1 MTWQTAVEDVNVH
14 NSVTEGLTS
23 EDLVSGLAHGTVV
36 EHLEAMANSRGDAPS
51 FTTVDYST
59 DSDGVR
65 TTLTY
70 AELGVRVR
78 AVAARLQQVAAPG
91 ARVAIL
97 APQGMEYVVGFFA
110 AVHAGLVAVPLFD
123 PEEPGHTDRLHAVL
137 GDCAPTVVLTAS
149 SAAPGVRNFFK
160 DRPAAERPRILAV
173 DAVPDSLAESWTTPE
188 VSRDDVAYLQYTSG
202 STRVPA
208 GVEITHGGV
217 LTNVMQMVTAYQVPP
232 ATGRAVSWL
241 PLFHDMGLLVVII
254 PAMIGLPCTVMSPRA
269 FVQRPLRWIKL
280 LAEAPGVIAAAPD
293 FAFEHAARRG
303 KPPEGSEIDLSGVV
317 ALINGSE
324 PVRPSSLQQFQDT
337 FGPFGLSPHAQRPS
351 YGMAEATLFVAAS
364 TAGEAPRVSHFDRD
378 ELAAG
383 HAVQVPAD
391 APVASMYVAVGEVAV
406 QQEARIVDPESC
418 VALPDGAVGE
428 IWLRGANMGVGY
440 YGRPEET
447 EQTFHAVIAG
457 TDEREHWLRTGDLGV
472 FLDGQLYITGRAKDM
487 IIIGGR
493 NHYPQDVEFSATQAS
508 KVLRSGFVAAFAVP
522 AREGAVGSAEQL
534 VVVAERASGQGKADP
549 APAVAAVRAALA
561 ARHGLSAR
569 EVLLLPG
576 GSIPRTSSGKIARRA
591 CRQQYLDGTL
601 RGAPQPGSF
610 PDERDEAHDSEK
622 WTPENGPQKDQT
634 QVTA

>member
-1 MTWQTAVEDVNVH
+1 MTGQIAAEEVEV
-14 NSVTEGLTS
+14 
-23 EDLVSGLAHGTVV
+23 VSRETDSRDFVAELAQGTVV
-36 EHLEAMANSRGDAPS
+36 DHLETMTRTRGDAPS
-51 FTTVDYST
+51 FTTVDYAT
-59 DSDGVR
+59 DSEGAR

-78 AVAARLQQVAAPG
+78 AVAARLQQVSEPG

-97 APQGMEYVVGFFA
+97 APQGMEYIVGFFA

-123 PEEPGHTDRLHAVL
+123 PEEPGHTDRLTAVL
-137 GDCAPTVVLTAS
+137 GDCAPTVVLTAT
-149 SAAPGVRNFFK
+149 SAAAGVREFFK
-160 DRPAAERPRILAV
+160 GRPAAQRPRILAV
-173 DAVPDSLAESWTTPE
+173 DAVPDSLADSWTAPRG
-188 VSRDDVAYLQYTSG
+188 SRDDVAYLQYTSG

-217 LTNVMQMVTAYQVPP
+217 LTNVMQMLTAYQVPVE
-232 ATGRAVSWL
+232 TGRGVSWL

-254 PAMIGLPCTVMSPRA
+254 PAVIGRPCAVMSPRA

-293 FAFEHAARRG
+293 FAYEHAARRG
-303 KPPEGSEIDLSGVV
+303 KPPADSEIDLSGVA

-324 PVRPSSLQQFQDT
+324 PVRPSSLQQFQEA
-337 FGPFGLSPHAQRPS
+337 FGPFGLSPYAQRPS

-364 TAGEAPRVSHFDRD
+364 TAGAAPKVGHFDRD

-383 HAVQVPAD
+383 QAVEVPAD
-391 APVASMYVAVGEVAV
+391 SPLASMYVAVGEVAV
-406 QQEARIVDPESC
+406 QQEALIVDPETC
-418 VALPDGAVGE
+418 AVLPDGAVGE
-428 IWLRGANMGVGY
+428 IWLHGANMGAGY

-447 EQTFHAVIAG
+447 EQTFHAVVAG
-457 TDEREHWLRTGDLGV
+457 ADGDKRWLRTGDLGV
-472 FLDGQLYITGRAKDM
+472 SLDGQLYITGRAKDM

-493 NHYPQDVEFSATQAS
+493 NHYPQDVEFSATEAS

-522 AREGAVGSAEQL
+522 ALDGAVGSAEQL

-549 APAVAAVRAALA
+549 EPVVAAVRVALA
-561 ARHGLSAR
+561 HRHGLSAR
-569 EVLLLPG
+569 EVLLVPG

-601 RGAPQPGSF
+601 RGAPLPGAF
-610 PDERDEAHDSEK
+610 PDVHDETYESLGTDV
-622 WTPENGPQKDQT
+622 TQENET
-634 QVTA
+634 QVAA

>member
-1 MTWQTAVEDVNVH
+1 MTGQVLSEDVV
-14 NSVTEGLTS
+14 S
-23 EDLVSGLAHGTVV
+23 ELAHGTVV
-36 EHLEAMANSRGDAPS
+36 GHLEAMTRSRGDAPS

-59 DSDGVR
+59 DSEGTR

-70 AELGVRVR
+70 TELGTRVR
-78 AVAARLQQVAAPG
+78 AVAARLQQVAEPG

-97 APQGMEYVVGFFA
+97 APQGMEYIVGFFA

-137 GDCAPTVVLTAS
+137 GDCLPTVVLTAS
-149 SAAPGVRNFFK
+149 SAAPGVRSFFRA
-160 DRPAAERPRILAV
+160 RPAAQRPRVLAV
-173 DAVPDSLAESWTTPE
+173 DGVPDSLAESWAAPS
-188 VSRDDVAYLQYTSG
+188 VLRGDVAYLQYTSG

-217 LTNVMQMVTAYQVPP
+217 LTNVMQMLTAYQAP
-232 ATGRAVSWL
+232 AATARGVSWL

-254 PAMIGLPCTVMSPRA
+254 PAMIGRPCSVMTPRA

-280 LAEAPGVIAAAPD
+280 LAEAPDVIAAAPD
-293 FAFEHAARRG
+293 FAYEHAARRG
-303 KPPEGSEIDLSGVV
+303 RPPEGADIDLSGVA

-337 FGPFGLSPHAQRPS
+337 FGPFGLSPYAQRPS

-364 TAGEAPRVSHFDRD
+364 TAGASPRISHFDRD
-378 ELAAG
+378 RLAAG
-383 HAVQVPAD
+383 EAVEVLAD
-391 APVASMYVAVGEVAV
+391 SPLASMYVAVGEVAV
-406 QQEARIVDPESC
+406 QQEALIVDPESC
-418 VALPDGAVGE
+418 AALPEGAVGE
-428 IWLRGANMGVGY
+428 IWLHGANLGAGY
-440 YGRPEET
+440 YGRAQET
-447 EQTFHAVIAG
+447 ADTFRAVVAG
-457 TDEREHWLRTGDLGV
+457 TDGSKRWLRTGDLGV
-472 FLDGQLYITGRAKDM
+472 SLDGQLYITGRAKDM

-493 NHYPQDVEFSATQAS
+493 NHYPQDVEFSATEAS

-522 AREGAVGSAEQL
+522 ARDGATGSAEQL

-549 APAVAAVRAALA
+549 EPVVAAVRAALGQ
-561 ARHGLSAR
+561 RHGLSAR
-569 EVLLLPG
+569 EVLLVPG

-601 RGAPQPGSF
+601 RGAPLPGAF
-610 PDERDEAHDSEK
+610 PDVQDGSHESDEAYESKD
-622 WTPENGPQKDQT
+622 TDENET